1 MGVLRELVK
10 PHPSKQFSQVIP
22 FHRGQVMSAA
32 MFDITLSP
40 AARERDEIKL
50 LKPSSFDQLT
60 IGYSKWLRDGTGLSQ
75 SDYGMIFAP

>member
-1 MGVLRELVK
+1 MGALRELVK

-40 AARERDEIKL
+40 AAHERDEIKL
-50 LKPSSFDQLT
+50 LKPSSFDQLGIRNGSET
-60 IGYSKWLRDGTGLSQ
+60 EQGFRNRI
-75 SDYGMIFAP
+75 ME